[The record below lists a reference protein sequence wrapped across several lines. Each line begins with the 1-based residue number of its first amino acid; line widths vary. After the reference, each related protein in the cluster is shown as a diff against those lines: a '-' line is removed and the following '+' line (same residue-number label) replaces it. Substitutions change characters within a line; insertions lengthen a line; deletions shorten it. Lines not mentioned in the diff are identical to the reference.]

1 MKLLSLNHRLALVA
15 ALALA
20 PSAFASDPAQL
31 ELEKEGVQ
39 LIRQVEEVAR
49 DVRYNAS
56 RLNSFSSSL
65 LISRWTIDHHVA
77 QITSLVNDGLNP
89 ALRRLIEIQPQLPDW
104 KQQSVDRL
112 LESAKTLASDTND
125 AILTRNDAGPA
136 PLAMNTEFRSLVT
149 RIYQH
154 AETLVKT
161 SDAAG
166 SYAAARLKAHTAG
179 LKVPK
184 S

>member
-1 MKLLSLNHRLALVA
+1 
-15 ALALA
+15 
-20 PSAFASDPAQL
+20 
-31 ELEKEGVQ
+31 
-39 LIRQVEEVAR
+39 
-49 DVRYNAS
+49 
-56 RLNSFSSSL
+56 
-65 LISRWTIDHHVA
+65 
-77 QITSLVNDGLNP
+77 
-89 ALRRLIEIQPQLPDW
+89 
-104 KQQSVDRL
+104 
-112 LESAKTLASDTND
+112 
-125 AILTRNDAGPA
+125 
-136 PLAMNTEFRSLVT
+136 MNTEFRSLVT